1 MTLHNM
7 NANLT
12 KKITEARSNVGN
24 FSKTGGKWVSGRT
37 PFIHPQNFLTYAYIL
52 WSKIAKLSSQKVST
66 EYPQKIHA
74 WIRVVNFDSDGKSDQ
89 KIDIFSANQF
99 SAFLQQLTPPFRRF
113 FRKKSDWEWRQL
125 IFLRVGGEDM
135 VKAVSLV
142 TWAEAGSNWC
152 EIEKWADV
160 VLSASISSF
169 IISYVGGA
177 PEAHS
182 KKIAKEQIF
191 IAR

>member
-1 MTLHNM
+1 
-7 NANLT
+7 
-12 KKITEARSNVGN
+12 
-24 FSKTGGKWVSGRT
+24 
-37 PFIHPQNFLTYAYIL
+37 
-52 WSKIAKLSSQKVST
+52 
-66 EYPQKIHA
+66 
-74 WIRVVNFDSDGKSDQ
+74 
-89 KIDIFSANQF
+89 
-99 SAFLQQLTPPFRRF
+99 
-113 FRKKSDWEWRQL
+113 
-125 IFLRVGGEDM
+125 M

-169 IISYVGGA
+169 IISYVGGPRGA
-177 PEAHS
+177 P